1 MLSQIAKSAALQIAH
16 QDKIEQEW
24 HNAKGCVETAQ
35 WMLDCAA
42 GTPME
47 NDMAE
52 VLEGAKRTEREAY
65 ARVQSISA
73 ESRSLFN
80 HYANKLK

>member
-1 MLSQIAKSAALQIAH
+1 MLSQIAKAAALQIAH

-24 HNAKGCVETAQ
+24 HNAKGCVDAAQ

-52 VLEGAKRTEREAY
+52 VLESAKRTERQAY
-65 ARVQSISA
+65 ARVQAISA

>member
-1 MLSQIAKSAALQIAH
+1 MLSQIAKAAALQIAH

-24 HNAKGCVETAQ
+24 HNAKGCIETAQ

-42 GTPME
+42 GTPMH

-65 ARVQSISA
+65 ARVQSISS

>member
-1 MLSQIAKSAALQIAH
+1 MKTIEEWLEESPAPVVGRIITSPDDARMIAIS
-16 QDKIEQEW
+16 
-24 HNAKGCVETAQ
+24 
-35 WMLDCAA
+35 AA

-47 NDMAE
+47 NAMAE

-65 ARVQSISA
+65 ARVQAISA

-80 HYANKLK
+80 HYSNKLK

>member
-42 GTPME
+42 GTPMH
-47 NDMAE
+47 NAMAE

-65 ARVQSISA
+65 NRVQAISA

-80 HYANKLK
+80 HYANRLK